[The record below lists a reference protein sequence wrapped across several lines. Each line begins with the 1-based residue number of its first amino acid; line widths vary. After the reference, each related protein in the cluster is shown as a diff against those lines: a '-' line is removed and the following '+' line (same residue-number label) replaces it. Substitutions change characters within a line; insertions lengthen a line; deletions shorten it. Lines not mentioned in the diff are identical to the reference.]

1 MDEKEIQHTIEVLQ
15 ETKQALIA
23 QNPLKLFE
31 LSSQK
36 IHSAVCV
43 QDIESVTLTIVT
55 YTLGKFLERKSRLK
69 LKNWDILIKK
79 FNSIIDLAIDAL
91 QKNNQEAYRNYIL
104 KAKLALESISPSL
117 KQYTKEVIRN
127 ACINK
132 ASDIYKHGISMEQT
146 AKLLGITQ
154 WELAEY
160 TGQTKMADVYYNR
173 TLNEK
178 SRIKMAM
185 EFFE

>member
-1 MDEKEIQHTIEVLQ
+1 MDEKEIQHTISVLQ
-15 ETKQALIA
+15 ETKQALLEN
-23 QNPLKLFE
+23 NPLKLLE
-31 LSSQK
+31 LSNQK

-43 QDIESVTLTIVT
+43 QDIESVTLTIVV
-55 YTLGKFLERKSRLK
+55 YTMGKLLERKFSLK
-69 LKNWDILIKK
+69 LKNWDVFIKK

-91 QKNNQEAYRNYIL
+91 QKNNQEAYRNHIL
-104 KAKLALESISPSL
+104 KAKSSLESISPSL

-132 ASDIYKHGISMEQT
+132 ASHIYKHGISMEQT

-160 TGQTKMADVYYNR
+160 TGQTKIADVNYNR

-178 SRIKMAM
+178 NRIKMLT
-185 EFFE
+185 EFFQ